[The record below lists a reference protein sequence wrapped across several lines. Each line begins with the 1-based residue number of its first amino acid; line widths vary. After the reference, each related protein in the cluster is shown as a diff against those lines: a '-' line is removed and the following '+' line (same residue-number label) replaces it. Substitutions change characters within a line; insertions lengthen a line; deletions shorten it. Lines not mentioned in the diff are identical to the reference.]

1 MVANTSCRIDQDQV
15 INLNDGI
22 EHLSFRIM
30 GQSYL
35 VHFVDPLI
43 GLHSTIT
50 RDGFE
55 IVIKV
60 VKAQCTTA
68 FNLLVTK
75 LEQRF
80 PNHGL
85 MNALG
90 IIYPQ
95 YWLQLD
101 CESTFAIHL
110 SVIKQHYYTPK
121 QLDASN
127 SWVYESL
134 SRDTLDIQSSLFKMT
149 MKTQAS
155 KVMEK
160 PKDKNPIIK
169 LWFQLT
175 TNSLLV
181 VHLSRFM
188 KLIELA
194 IVQVIGIIENERTF
208 SILTFM
214 KLKLWN

>member
-1 MVANTSCRIDQDQV
+1 
-15 INLNDGI
+15 
-22 EHLSFRIM
+22 
-30 GQSYL
+30 
-35 VHFVDPLI
+35 
-43 GLHSTIT
+43 
-50 RDGFE
+50 
-55 IVIKV
+55 
-60 VKAQCTTA
+60 
-68 FNLLVTK
+68 
-75 LEQRF
+75 
-80 PNHGL
+80 
-85 MNALG
+85 
-90 IIYPQ
+90 
-95 YWLQLD
+95 
-101 CESTFAIHL
+101 
-110 SVIKQHYYTPK
+110 
-121 QLDASN
+121 
-127 SWVYESL
+127 
-134 SRDTLDIQSSLFKMT
+134 MT